1 MGCFLKPMSAAA
13 ASDGALAIEEARSA
27 RDALFSTK
35 LSETLRKQRDES
47 AGIKART
54 TLASQFFVRQFKI
67 RGGSGFGKGTGGG
80 RPAKN
85 DKLLSNRV
93 EELAK
98 HYGVDQSE
106 FKHFSPF
113 DWWCQNPAVDQMYR
127 EHNWDRT
134 IEPQGQE
141 DGIRTQEDTTI
152 AVDDVAHEETWEED
166 GKKTYFRNDLV
177 KELLRSAWYE
187 WDTKGN
193 FLRLKTVKEWRI
205 ACQSKFGTPGPSKA
219 SAHVWRTKEDERVKA
234 WTSGTE
240 LPGDVIESH
249 RWRRELWRRSS
260 RRRRK

>member
-1 MGCFLKPMSAAA
+1 MDQRFVKPMSAAA
-13 ASDGALAIEEARSA
+13 ASDGAEAIEEARSA

-54 TLASQFFVRQFKI
+54 TLASEFFVRQFKI
-67 RGGSGFGKGTGGG
+67 RGGSGFVKGTGGG

-127 EHNWDRT
+127 EHNWDS
-134 IEPQGQE
+134 
-141 DGIRTQEDTTI
+141 
-152 AVDDVAHEETWEED
+152 VDVFA
-166 GKKTYFRNDLV
+166 G
-177 KELLRSAWYE
+177 
-187 WDTKGN
+187 
-193 FLRLKTVKEWRI
+193 
-205 ACQSKFGTPGPSKA
+205 
-219 SAHVWRTKEDERVKA
+219 
-234 WTSGTE
+234 
-240 LPGDVIESH
+240 
-249 RWRRELWRRSS
+249 
-260 RRRRK
+260 